1 MGVTGRPP
9 VLFGVGFCVLQVL
22 VALVRFGSMDSWN
35 PEELLFAI
43 PALFSG
49 LVLFFLGGVL
59 VGLLVQRLL
68 RGVCRSLAERFY

>member
-1 MGVTGRPP
+1 MGVDPLRTSSFSRWSYWKTP

-49 LVLFFLGGVL
+49 LVLFFLGGEPPRVFR
-59 VGLLVQRLL
+59 RL
-68 RGVCRSLAERFY
+68 F